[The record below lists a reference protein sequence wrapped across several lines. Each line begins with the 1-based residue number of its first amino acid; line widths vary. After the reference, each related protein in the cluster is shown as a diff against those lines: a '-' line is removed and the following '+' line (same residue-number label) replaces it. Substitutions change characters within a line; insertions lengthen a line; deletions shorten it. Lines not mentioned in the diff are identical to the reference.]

1 MEKFRVLLAPTME
14 LASTIVADAT
24 VEAEYGDTCVEGRI
38 VTLAHHGTRSMN
50 PAPCNWDVT
59 PLNSGVILVSHI
71 DLDTVGGC
79 LALMGLKPED
89 PEFWA
94 GAEYVDV
101 NGPHHIHKL
110 SMEVQS
116 KLNAVYA
123 WRAEMRQSQNQNQ
136 QQGRIVEVTDVTTT
150 IYEWDEI
157 LKLVTGSNPDEG
169 WINKGKQWAANI
181 TAQVE
186 SKLVDESET
195 VRTFVTDGVFC
206 SSSYYSPNL
215 KTVCKATVVLNT
227 RFNSITVGVADPDEL
242 SAKDFVQSIWGSNA
256 GGHRGIAGS
265 PRGQQMTKED
275 LMYVCKKL
283 QDTLQ

>member
-1 MEKFRVLLAPTME
+1 MNKIDTKEIKVLLAPSVE

-24 VEAEYGDTCVEGRI
+24 VEAEYGDTCVEGRV

-101 NGPHHIHKL
+101 NGPHHIHEL

-123 WRAEMRQSQNQNQ
+123 WRAEMRQNQ
-136 QQGRIVEVTDVTTT
+136 QQSRIVEVTDVTET
-150 IYEWDEI
+150 IYEWLSI
-157 LKLVTGSNPDEG
+157 LNLVTGNPDEG
-169 WINKGKQWAANI
+169 WIAKGKQWSESI

-186 SKLVDESET
+186 SKLVDENET

-206 SSSYYSPNL
+206 SSSYYSPTL
-215 KTVCKATVVLNT
+215 HVLCKATVVLNT
-227 RFNSITVGVADPDEL
+227 RFNSITVGIADTTAV
-242 SAKDFVQSIWGSNA
+242 SAKDFVQSIWGENA